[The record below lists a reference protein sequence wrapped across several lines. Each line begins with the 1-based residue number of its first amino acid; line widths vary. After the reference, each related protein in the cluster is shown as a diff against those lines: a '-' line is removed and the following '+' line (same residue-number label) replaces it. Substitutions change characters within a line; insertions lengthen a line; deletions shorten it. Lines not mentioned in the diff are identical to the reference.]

1 MAKLH
6 ISSTPHIHQKGSST
20 SRVMLD
26 VVIAMLPAAIAG
38 VVIFGFKALSTIFA
52 CIFCSVMAEFFFN
65 VFCGKAS
72 ISLVSPIG
80 MILSLI
86 GQALIWLQSKFVDLS
101 LGVTSSDFTSN
112 IVRRNI
118 ILYEY
123 YIVGIAGAIIAITGI
138 ALLTKKHNNDN
149 QTVGD
154 LSAVVTGLLLALN
167 LSTNVP
173 LWQCALGSIFAI
185 VVVKGFF
192 GGIGKNIVNP
202 AIAARV
208 LMLLTFASTVA
219 GGATPVKP
227 DIVAS
232 ATPLVTLNQG
242 ADAAASI
249 KLIDLV
255 LGNYGGAIGETCAIA
270 LLIGFIYLVARKVI
284 KWYVPASFAATVF
297 VCYLLFGGFNAT
309 FALQHVLAGGLL
321 LGAIFMATDYVTT
334 PITGKGRVLFC
345 VGAGLLTFAIRQF
358 GSYPE
363 GVSIAILTMNLLTP
377 FISDWTKKKTLGGVK

>member
-6 ISSTPHIHQKGSST
+6 ISATPHIHQKGSST
-20 SRVMLD
+20 RNIMLD
-26 VVIAMLPAAIAG
+26 VVIAMLPAAVAG
-38 VVIFGFKALSTIFA
+38 IIIFGMSALWVILTCVASA
-52 CIFCSVMAEFFFN
+52 VLAEFLFN
-65 VFCGKAS
+65 LCVH
-72 ISLVSPIG
+72 
-80 MILSLI
+80 
-86 GQALIWLQSKFVDLS
+86 
-101 LGVTSSDFTSN
+101 
-112 IVRRNI
+112 
-118 ILYEY
+118 
-123 YIVGIAGAIIAITGI
+123 
-138 ALLTKKHNNDN
+138 KK

-154 LSAVVTGLLLALN
+154 FSAVVTGLLLALN
-167 LSTNVP
+167 LRADIP
-173 LWQCALGSIFAI
+173 LWQCVIGSVFAI

-208 LMLLTFASTVA
+208 FMLLTFASTVA
-219 GGATPVKP
+219 GGAIPVKP
-227 DIVAS
+227 EIEAS

-242 ADAAASI
+242 AEAASSI
-249 KLIDLV
+249 KLIDLFI
-255 LGNYGGAIGETCAIA
+255 GNHSGAIGETCAIA
-270 LLIGFIYLVARKVI
+270 LLLGFAYLVARKVI

-297 VCYLLFGGFNAT
+297 VCYFLFGGFNAT

-334 PITGKGRVLFC
+334 PITGKGRVVFC
-345 VGAGLLTFAIRQF
+345 IGAGLLTFAIRQF

>member
-1 MAKLH
+1 MSKLH

-20 SRVMLD
+20 RNIMLD

-38 VVIFGFKALSTIFA
+38 IVIFGIKALWVILTCVASA
-52 CIFCSVMAEFFFN
+52 VLAEFLFN
-65 VFCGKAS
+65 LCA
-72 ISLVSPIG
+72 
-80 MILSLI
+80 
-86 GQALIWLQSKFVDLS
+86 
-101 LGVTSSDFTSN
+101 
-112 IVRRNI
+112 R
-118 ILYEY
+118 
-123 YIVGIAGAIIAITGI
+123 
-138 ALLTKKHNNDN
+138 KK

-173 LWQCALGSIFAI
+173 LWQCAIGSVFAI
-185 VVVKGFF
+185 VVVKCFF
-192 GGIGKNIVNP
+192 GGLGKNIVNP
-202 AIAARV
+202 AITARV
-208 LMLLTFASTVA
+208 FMLIAFASTVA
-219 GGATPVKP
+219 GGAAPV
-227 DIVAS
+227 AAEAAELTSS

-242 ADAAASI
+242 AAAAESI
-249 KLIDLV
+249 SIIDLF
-255 LGNYGGAIGETCAIA
+255 LGNHGGAIGETCALA
-270 LLIGFIYLVARKVI
+270 LLIGFVYLVARKVI

-297 VCYLLFGGFNAT
+297 VCYFIFGGFDVA

-334 PITGKGRVLFC
+334 PTTNKGRVVFC

-363 GVSIAILTMNLLTP
+363 GVSIAILTMNLVTP